1 MTQPKFLI
9 AVLAA
14 GLLAAALV
22 GGLAA
27 ATPDT
32 EIVKLTASDAAAGD
46 WFGRYVAVS
55 GATVVVGAPNDDDNG
70 SNSGSA
76 YVFVRSGIS
85 WSQQAKLT
93 ASDAAAFD
101 FFGVSVAISGDTAV
115 VGANF
120 DDGKGVDS
128 GSAYVFVRSG
138 TTWTEQAKLTASDA
152 AALDQFGIEVS
163 ISGDTAVVGA
173 FSDDDSGSRSGSAYV
188 FVHSGATWTEQAK
201 LTASDAA
208 IDDRFGRSVSV
219 SGDTAVVGA
228 VGDDDDGQNSGSA
241 YVFVRSGTTWT
252 EQAKLTAS
260 DAATFDIFGISVSI
274 SGDTALVAAWLH
286 DDNFIL
292 SGAAYMFV
300 RSGTT
305 WTEQAK
311 LPASDPAANDRFGV
325 SVSISGET
333 AVVGA
338 YLNDD
343 TGSDSGSA
351 YVFEPAAPANT
362 PPVANAGADQ
372 LVECSSSTGA
382 VATLNGALSSDPDGD
397 PLSFAW
403 TGPSFVG
410 TLTGATPS
418 VQLPLGTHTIT
429 LVVNDG
435 AVDAAPDTVLITVRD
450 TTPPTVNASLT
461 LVGDGDHE
469 GARDDD
475 DEGNFLIGFSA
486 SNLCDP
492 NATVT
497 AVLVVQGFPTLI
509 PVTNGQIIEFEI
521 DDEIEVEVEEG
532 ELEIEAP
539 ALTLRV
545 TATDASGNTTVAEV
559 QATGLAPDNDTELD
573 LDD

>member
-219 SGDTAVVGA
+219 SGDTRRG
-228 VGDDDDGQNSGSA
+228 GGC
-241 YVFVRSGTTWT
+241 R
-252 EQAKLTAS
+252 
-260 DAATFDIFGISVSI
+260 
-274 SGDTALVAAWLH
+274 
-286 DDNFIL
+286 
-292 SGAAYMFV
+292 
-300 RSGTT
+300 R
-305 WTEQAK
+305 
-311 LPASDPAANDRFGV
+311 R
-325 SVSISGET
+325 
-333 AVVGA
+333 
-338 YLNDD
+338 
-343 TGSDSGSA
+343 
-351 YVFEPAAPANT
+351 
-362 PPVANAGADQ
+362 
-372 LVECSSSTGA
+372 
-382 VATLNGALSSDPDGD
+382 
-397 PLSFAW
+397 
-403 TGPSFVG
+403 
-410 TLTGATPS
+410 
-418 VQLPLGTHTIT
+418 
-429 LVVNDG
+429 
-435 AVDAAPDTVLITVRD
+435 
-450 TTPPTVNASLT
+450 
-461 LVGDGDHE
+461 
-469 GARDDD
+469 
-475 DEGNFLIGFSA
+475 
-486 SNLCDP
+486 
-492 NATVT
+492 
-497 AVLVVQGFPTLI
+497 
-509 PVTNGQIIEFEI
+509 
-521 DDEIEVEVEEG
+521 
-532 ELEIEAP
+532 
-539 ALTLRV
+539 
-545 TATDASGNTTVAEV
+545 
-559 QATGLAPDNDTELD
+559 
-573 LDD
+573 